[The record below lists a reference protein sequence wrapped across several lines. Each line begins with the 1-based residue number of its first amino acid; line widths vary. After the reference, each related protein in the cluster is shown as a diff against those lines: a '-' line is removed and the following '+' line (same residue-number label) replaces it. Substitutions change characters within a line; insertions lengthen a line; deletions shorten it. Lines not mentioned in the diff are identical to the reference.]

1 MQILRAC
8 NPHKFSNI
16 RIVMVDEVL
25 LVENKFYGR
34 PVNSYGNFAAF
45 IQFIKFAIIL
55 LMHID

>member
-25 LVENKFYGR
+25 LVENKFCGR
-34 PVNSYGNFAAF
+34 PVNSYGNLR
-45 IQFIKFAIIL
+45 L
-55 LMHID
+55 LFSLSNLRSFY